1 MACVGDPV
9 LHPPWSWSCL
19 WQPLWAQA
27 LSVPSPAPAV
37 VACGPWVRV
46 CAVQSAWQ
54 PVAPAVLLLSEAPHL
69 TCAWQ
74 VGIGNPPFHGT
85 PQPPTSWL
93 WAPLPQG
100 YLGPKGWCDAR
111 PPSFLP
117 HLPAGLCAPR
127 PPHPRGPCSLV
138 THPLPF
144 TTISFRQPVIAS

>member
-1 MACVGDPV
+1 MACVGDSV
-9 LHPPWSWSCL
+9 LHPPRSWPCL
-19 WQPLWAQA
+19 WRPLWAQA
-27 LSVPSPAPAV
+27 LSLSSLAV

-46 CAVQSAWQ
+46 CVCGAECMAACDPSYAS
-54 PVAPAVLLLSEAPHL
+54 PLRSSPPHL
-69 TCAWQ
+69 CMA
-74 VGIGNPPFHGT
+74 GRHLKPSLSRH

-117 HLPAGLCAPR
+117 HLPAGLWAPL

-144 TTISFRQPVIAS
+144 TTISFPSQ